1 MFMLP
6 IREYEV
12 ADTRLRQ
19 WNAVTDMHRPGR
31 PGALS
36 AADEPK
42 ARRSGNGSNAVGGL
56 TESTREQHRGDRR
69 PRQRPRGLQDAACPL
84 STRGGTRLVRVV
96 RGGGGEWLISEI
108 RAGRSCKEAP
118 PHCRSESRGNG
129 REEARA
135 RRGVSD

>member
-36 AADEPK
+36 AA
-42 ARRSGNGSNAVGGL
+42 VG
-56 TESTREQHRGDRR
+56 TCSHTCSR
-69 PRQRPRGLQDAACPL
+69 RGL
-84 STRGGTRLVRVV
+84 RLAQVKVRVRV
-96 RGGGGEWLISEI
+96 RVRVRVGMSPYLFPTRPSFGTG
-108 RAGRSCKEAP
+108 
-118 PHCRSESRGNG
+118 
-129 REEARA
+129 
-135 RRGVSD
+135 